1 MSQILILID
10 LATGKV
16 HACFQ
21 FMLPHLEGGKKRT
34 PEESH
39 KACRDEESPSSSTP
53 RCLSAAGDS
62 FSYKHKRENDKLFA
76 PGLLIFFSPF
86 G

>member
-16 HACFQ
+16 RACFQ
-21 FMLPHLEGGKKRT
+21 FMMLHLEEGKKRT

-39 KACRDEESPSSSTP
+39 KVCRNEEGSSSTTP

-62 FSYKHKRENDKLFA
+62 FSYKHKRENDKWFA
-76 PGLLIFFSPF
+76 PGLLIFFPL